1 MLIFGDSKV
10 SKFNIS
16 EISIFLTEYILLIK
30 IFMVYFWPLICNSNL
45 LARPQYSE
53 KVWYSTI

>member
-16 EISIFLTEYILLIK
+16 EISIFLTEYILLIQ
-30 IFMVYFWPLICNSNL
+30 IFMVYLWLLICNSNL
-45 LARPQYSE
+45 LERPQYSK

>member
-30 IFMVYFWPLICNSNL
+30 IFMVYFWLLICNSNL
-45 LARPQYSE
+45 LECPQYSK
-53 KVWYSTI
+53 KV